1 MQLQL
6 VDIDKIYAALDSLE
20 DVEKDKVVRTG
31 IRKGATILKRA
42 GESNIISRVGKV
54 LYLSQ

>member
-31 IRKGATILKRA
+31 IR
-42 GESNIISRVGKV
+42 
-54 LYLSQ
+54 

>member
-31 IRKGATILKRA
+31 IRKEIGRA
-42 GESNIISRVGKV
+42 HV
-54 LYLSQ
+54 

>member
-20 DVEKDKVVRTG
+20 DVEKDKVVRLESA
-31 IRKGATILKRA
+31 RVLQSLK
-42 GESNIISRVGKV
+42 ELVI
-54 LYLSQ
+54 